1 MRLSFIR
8 KSNLSTIQ
16 AKILSIKNT
25 LFIKVIVLPVLML
38 IILTIIKLP
47 SIIRNALVLQATA
60 PTALSVLLIS

>member
-8 KSNLSTIQ
+8 KANLSTIK

-38 IILTIIKLP
+38 IILTLIKLQ
-47 SIIRNALVLQATA
+47 SIMRNALVLQATA
-60 PTALSVLLIS
+60 PIRYQFY

>member
-8 KSNLSTIQ
+8 KSNLSTIK